1 MDTVLPAFVSVFVM
15 LFGVLS
21 LVTTLLTTQDMLQN
35 ASQAMQTRLN
45 TRARTSI
52 VPISSRVTSDGTN
65 VELVYRNQGTTKLMD
80 FSRWDVVV
88 QYMDNA
94 ASPLLH
100 VSWLPFEAGT
110 LFNNEWVVSGIYVNT
125 AKSIGE
131 TFDRGILDPTEE
143 LKIDLKLAPG
153 IGNSHTAMVTLGTT
167 NGVTAST
174 QVRRDA
180 APVLVTNMAVTA
192 TVGSPIVP
200 ILINNPKL
208 NATDADNG
216 PDALIYTITTLPTLG
231 MLEVGATVLSLN
243 ATFTQADI
251 NSGRLIYTP
260 TGLGNDTFQFTVSNG
275 DSVIGPYSFSLS
287 TK

>member
-1 MDTVLPAFVSVFVM
+1 MDTVLPAFVSIFIM

-21 LVTTLLTTQDMLQN
+21 LVTTLFTTQDMLHV
-35 ASQAMQTRLN
+35 ASQAMQNRLD

-52 VPISSRVTSDGTN
+52 IPVSSRITNDGAN
-65 VELVYRNQGTTKLMD
+65 IELVYRNEGTTKLMD
-80 FSRWDVVV
+80 FSRWDVIV

-94 ASPLLH
+94 TNPLLH
-100 VSWLPFEAGT
+100 DSWLPFETGT

-125 AKSIGE
+125 VKAIGE
-131 TFDRGILDPTEE
+131 TFDRGILNPTEE
-143 LKIDLKLAPG
+143 LKITLKLSPG
-153 IGNSHTAMVTLGTT
+153 IGNSHMAMVTLGTT

-174 QVRRDA
+174 QIRRDA
-180 APVLVTNMAVTA
+180 APVLVTNMAITA
-192 TVGSPIVP
+192 TVGTPVVP

-216 PDALIYTITTLPTLG
+216 PDTLVYTITTLPTLG
-231 MLEVGATVLSLN
+231 TLEVGATVLSLN

-260 TGLGNDTFQFTVSNG
+260 TALGNDTFQFTVSNG
-275 DSVIGPYSFSLS
+275 DSVIGPYSFSLA